1 MSKKQIVILIILVL
15 LAVAAFGVYYFYFR
29 PKLAEQKIG
38 VNTPPVAQ
46 PVSGGEVAAA
56 DEKLKQLSQVISVS
70 PALGASGKTVKFV
83 GKEGGIYEID
93 FDGQNLKESKFTA
106 LKNLMRVLWSQD
118 KISFIGIYDG
128 DGIKKISYYDTGK
141 QTATPFN
148 QSVRQIAFYEKENK
162 VAYHYFDGSLE
173 SSSIIISDPNGE
185 NPKTIFRTRLGE
197 LRLDW
202 INETKIAVSTVPTGL
217 AENTLWILD
226 VNTQKLRSILP
237 NIYGLTVK
245 WSRSGENF
253 IFARTDSKGN
263 NLTLNT
269 ANQTGTQTNRL
280 DIITLPEKCVFA
292 KDDQNIIC
300 AAPKETLDIVWPDD
314 YYKKLYSAQEQI
326 WKIGLDGKKKD
337 MLYEFSTND
346 FDTTNLLLS
355 GDENYLAFLNR
366 KDGYVYSVK
375 LK

>member
-15 LAVAAFGVYYFYFR
+15 IAALAFGVYYFYFR

-38 VNTPPVAQ
+38 VNAPPATQ
-46 PVSGGEVAAA
+46 PIGGGEMAPA
-56 DEKLKQLSQVISVS
+56 DEKLKQLSQIISVS
-70 PALGASGKTVKFV
+70 PTLGASGKTVKFV

-106 LKNLMRVLWSQD
+106 LKNLMKVLWSQD

-148 QSVRQIAFYEKENK
+148 PSVRQIDFSEKENR
-162 VAYHYFDGSLE
+162 VAYHYFDGSPE

-185 NPKTIFRTRLGE
+185 DPKTIFRTRLGE

-226 VNTQKLRSILP
+226 INTQKLRSILP
-237 NIYGLTVK
+237 NIYGLTAK
-245 WSRSGENF
+245 WSHSGENF
-253 IFARTDSKGN
+253 IFAKTDSKGN

-280 DIITLPEKCVFA
+280 DITTLPEKCVFA
-292 KDDQNIIC
+292 KDGQNIIC
-300 AAPKETLDIVWPDD
+300 AVPKETLDIVWPDD

-346 FDTTNLLLS
+346 FDATNLLLS